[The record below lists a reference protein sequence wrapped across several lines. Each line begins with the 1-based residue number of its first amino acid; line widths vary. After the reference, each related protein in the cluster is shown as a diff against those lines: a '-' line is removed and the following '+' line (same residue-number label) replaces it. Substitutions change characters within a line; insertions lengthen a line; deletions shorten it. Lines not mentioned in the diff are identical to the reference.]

1 MAPDFSEIVDLVI
14 GLVVICLV
22 LSPLLCCIVFS

>member
-14 GLVVICLV
+14 GLVVFCLV

>member
-14 GLVVICLV
+14 GLVVLCLV
-22 LSPLLCCIVFS
+22 LSPLLGLIVFG

>member
-14 GLVVICLV
+14 GLVVLCLV
-22 LSPLLCCIVFS
+22 LSPILGLIVFG

>member
-14 GLVVICLV
+14 GLVFVCLF
-22 LSPLLCCIVFS
+22 LSPLICCVIFG